1 MPKFFCYVC
10 EEISDQRKCPAHR
23 GKKKDTRNKKYVSY
37 AQRKYRKTAVDNY
50 IKIYG
55 YVCQGYRKPPH
66 TSYDLT
72 ADHIVA
78 TARGGDDFGSL
89 QIYCRSCNSSK
100 QASKI
105 I

>member
-23 GKKKDTRNKKYVSY
+23 GKKKDTRRKKSVSY

-50 IKIYG
+50 KKIYG
-55 YVCQGYRKPPH
+55 NVCQGYRRKAHP
-66 TSYDLT
+66 SNDLT

-78 TARGGDDFGSL
+78 TARGGDEFGSL

-105 I
+105 V